1 MSFLRRLWPGGRLD
15 GPTLARSE
23 RVEEYAQVDLLS
35 RFDPPR
41 PLHDERERRDWER
54 ILPRRY
60 MDQIR
65 LLERQGW
72 LRPQG
77 DDRWAVTPEGQAL
90 VALYRERQAQ
100 EKAAAMEAVRRA
112 LEAKDTAEAL
122 AIRRRYEARQPL
134 GTADWTGPE
143 PQLSHSALTR
153 RILFLEHW
161 LLEDLS
167 PETVAWLKLYAA
179 EQHLWGTTWRLL
191 PSQIPPRVAQELTTS
206 ELPDPVEA
214 AYWRAHG
221 LFLYVENHD
230 TWQRCKGGDHVR
242 RLAIRG
248 PDDGFTCVHCR
259 DHHGRQYLV
268 DRVPELPHR
277 ECTSPLGCRCVYEPV
292 LESPGH
298 P

>member
-1 MSFLRRLWPGGRLD
+1 MRFLRKLLPTGRLD
-15 GPTLARSE
+15 GPALATSE
-23 RVEEYAQVDLLS
+23 RLEDYAQIDLLA

-54 ILPRRY
+54 VLPRSY

-72 LRPQG
+72 LRQQG
-77 DDRWAVTPEGQAL
+77 DLWAVTPEGQAV
-90 VALYRERQAQ
+90 VARYRERQAR
-100 EKAAAMEAVRRA
+100 EKEEAMAAVRRA
-112 LEAKDTAEAL
+112 LEEKDTSEAL

-134 GTADWTGPE
+134 GSADWTGPE
-143 PQLSHSALTR
+143 PQLNHSALTR
-153 RILFLEHW
+153 RILFLDHR
-161 LLEDLS
+161 LLDGLS
-167 PETVAWLKLYAA
+167 PETAQWLKLYAA
-179 EQHLWGTTWRLL
+179 EQHLWGTTWRLS
-191 PSQIPPRVAQELTTS
+191 PDQIPPQVAQELVTPA
-206 ELPDPVEA
+206 LPDPVEA

-242 RLAIRG
+242 RLAIVSR
-248 PDDGFTCVHCR
+248 DDEHTCEHCR
-259 DHHGRQYLV
+259 QYHGQQFLV

-292 LESPGH
+292 LE
-298 P
+298 